1 MIRPIDEVN
10 FYHDKREIRNIR
22 SGSGIK
28 HRKHFITGDGL
39 YGNGLYLGE
48 GKIWDGVKKVGKFV
62 VDNAD
67 NAKKVVDVVHS
78 TVKAGIDIAKDVHDL
93 NRTKEL
99 RKSQEESLRSKSA
112 KKSAETTTTPK
123 PNEAIFKNLRLQ
135 SESIK
140 KGKRIFLN

>member
-1 MIRPIDEVN
+1 MIRSIDEVN
-10 FYHDKREIRNIR
+10 FYHDKHDIRNIR
-22 SGSGIK
+22 SGSGLHNKK
-28 HRKHFITGDGL
+28 HLTNGSHGNRQYL
-39 YGNGLYLGE
+39 GNGP
-48 GKIWDGVKKVGKFV
+48 IWDGVKKVGKFV